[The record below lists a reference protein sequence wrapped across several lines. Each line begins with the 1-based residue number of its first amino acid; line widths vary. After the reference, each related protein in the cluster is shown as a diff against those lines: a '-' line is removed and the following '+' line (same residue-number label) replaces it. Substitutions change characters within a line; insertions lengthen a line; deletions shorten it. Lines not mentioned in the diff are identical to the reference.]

1 MHDCK
6 YTGDITNEIKELVNR
21 LVVDFYPQLR
31 SVFIPQDEITRGYKL
46 RMIQTVCEMIDHM
59 SPEDRVKQQDN
70 FVEDLI
76 DDAINETN
84 EDVDHILDPGNV
96 VHLSELGSEF
106 ISNVSIHSLTN
117 ADLLSGDGSQVLIDM
132 KDNTKYILFCNNSE
146 IRTQILHIFDLIHNG
161 CTITQKR
168 FLSDVY
174 AMYLHII
181 NQVSASV

>member
-1 MHDCK
+1 MTNNDMK
-6 YTGDITNEIKELVNR
+6 NEIKDLVDS
-21 LVVDFYPQLR
+21 LAVDFYPQLR

-84 EDVDHILDPGNV
+84 KDVDNIPNLQNV
-96 VHLSELGSEF
+96 ICLNELSPDF
-106 ISNVSIHSLTN
+106 IANMSTHSLTN
-117 ADLLSGDGSQVLIDM
+117 ADLLDGKGSHVLIDAA
-132 KDNTKYILFCNNSE
+132 DNTKYILRCNNEE
-146 IRTQILHIFDLIHNG
+146 ICKQILHIFDLVRNG

-174 AMYLHII
+174 AMYLHVI
-181 NQVSASV
+181 NQVTTNA